1 MSDTPLVCRCR
12 WIDDSHLTQQ
22 AGLPAIDKLK
32 VCRTFMASVSSLAR
46 ISNIPRKPK
55 NEQRPPVSNRMK
67 KIILLTMLLVFGCPA
82 AYSQTPPTQSAS
94 PRPTSSPQAPPRQ
107 PNSFQLSDY
116 GVSFAVEPRLIIMMA
131 ALDAAG
137 FDPTPAGAEP
147 SVFRAQVRKDF
158 ADLDPE
164 LRGRLRTFY
173 ERNRLPAPASAA
185 DQAARYV
192 SLAFALG
199 PPPSLEAPARSE
211 DLPGSLLEVLDF
223 APLVREFY
231 RRSGIDEKLVSYT
244 RAYQAEGDRL
254 RKPTSDMIS
263 AVLSYLHTRPVTV
276 ASERVVIKAPG
287 KKKGAPA
294 YTIREHERHFRIVPD
309 LLGAPG
315 AVNFRVI
322 ADDYYAVL
330 PEGTDPTSSEL
341 RRGYLQ
347 YLIDPLIV
355 RFNRAIAERRE
366 QVKQVLAEREKAGAT
381 VTPDPFVAVSRSLV
395 AAADVRFEEARRI
408 EILSTEARAKLS
420 VAKDDSTRQAISKG
434 FQAATAAI
442 QDESIAR
449 LAEEYERGS
458 VLAFFFADQLKGVES
473 SGFDVATFFADM
485 IAAFDPVREI
495 RRLAENAQ
503 ARERALAARQARLV
517 ARQSEVNP
525 PAYSEAEKAR
535 AAGLL
540 KKLGE
545 IEQTLRL
552 KDYENAE
559 LQLKKLL
566 TEYSGEPRI
575 FFALA
580 QTASFAAADATDE
593 EVQTNRLNRA
603 LGNYRLAL
611 EAASPETDRALISRA
626 HEAMGRI
633 HAFLENPAE
642 AAKEFDEAIRIGE
655 VPGGA
660 FKEAMEGKK
669 KLAPPK

>member
-1 MSDTPLVCRCR
+1 
-12 WIDDSHLTQQ
+12 
-22 AGLPAIDKLK
+22 
-32 VCRTFMASVSSLAR
+32 
-46 ISNIPRKPK
+46 
-55 NEQRPPVSNRMK
+55 MK
-67 KIILLTMLLVFGCPA
+67 KITFLTILLVLSGAV
-82 AYSQTPPTQSAS
+82 AYSQATPNQAAA
-94 PRPTSSPQAPPRQ
+94 PRPTNTPPAPQRPAAG
-107 PNSFQLSDY
+107 FELSDY
-116 GVSFAVEPRLIIMMA
+116 GVTFRIEPRLIIMMA

-158 ADLDPE
+158 AELDPD
-164 LRGRLRTFY
+164 LRSRLRTFF
-173 ERNRLPAPASAA
+173 ERNRLRAPASEA

-199 PPPSLEAPARSE
+199 PPPLLEAPSRSE

-223 APLVREFY
+223 APLVKEFY

-244 RAYQAEGDRL
+244 RSYQAEGDRL
-254 RKPTSDMIS
+254 RKPSSEMVR
-263 AVLSYLHTRPVTV
+263 AVLSYLHTQPVTV
-276 ASERVVIKAPG
+276 STERVVIKSPG
-287 KKKGAPA
+287 KKKGPQR
-294 YTIREHERHFRIVPD
+294 YTTRDHQRRFLIVPD
-309 LLGAPG
+309 LLGVPG
-315 AVNFRVI
+315 AINFRVI
-322 ADDYYAVL
+322 ADEYYVVL

-347 YLIDPLIV
+347 FVIDPLIV
-355 RFNRAIAERRE
+355 RFNRAIADRRD
-366 QVKQVLAEREKAGAT
+366 QIRQVLIEREKAGAI

-395 AAADVRFEEARRI
+395 VAAEVRFEESQRI
-408 EILSTEARAKLS
+408 EARSAETRVKFNG
-420 VAKDDSTRQAISKG
+420 AKDDAARQAVSRD
-434 FQAATAAI
+434 FQAAKIAI

-449 LAEEYERGS
+449 LAEEYERGA
-458 VLAFFFADQLKGVES
+458 VLAFFFAEQLKGVES

-485 IAAFDPVREI
+485 IAAFDPARETQ
-495 RRLAENAQ
+495 RLAENAE
-503 ARERALAARQARLV
+503 ARGRAVAARQSRLAARQTDM
-517 ARQSEVNP
+517 NP
-525 PAYSEAEKAR
+525 PVYSEAEKAR
-535 AAGLL
+535 AAGLV

-559 LQLKKLL
+559 VRLKDLL
-566 TEYSGEPRI
+566 REYSREPRI

-593 EVQTNRLNRA
+593 EVQANRLNRA

-633 HAFLENPAE
+633 HAFLDNTAE
-642 AAKEFDEAIRIGE
+642 ASQEFDLAIQMGE

-669 KLAPPK
+669 KLAPPR